1 MKAYGGVEVQIYA
14 FLTFEL
20 EECKKL
26 VSGLVRYTRSIY
38 WTRRWMYL
46 KTGADAF
53 KKTYFL
59 LLSELYHDS
68 LTVQPVG

>member
-1 MKAYGGVEVQIYA
+1 MKAYGGVEVQIYT

-26 VSGLVRYTRSIY
+26 VSGFVRYTPSIY
-38 WTRRWMYL
+38 WTRGWMYL
-46 KTGADAF
+46 KTGVDAF